1 VCEWLCVISGSAA
14 CLLRLKKYDSAL
26 EVLNEALD
34 IGPDNAKALYRRGQA
49 FHGRREYD
57 KSLADLQ
64 RAQSLAPNDKS
75 ITSELAAVKGEIEAY
90 KARERKAYA
99 KMFS

>member
-1 VCEWLCVISGSAA
+1 VISGSAA